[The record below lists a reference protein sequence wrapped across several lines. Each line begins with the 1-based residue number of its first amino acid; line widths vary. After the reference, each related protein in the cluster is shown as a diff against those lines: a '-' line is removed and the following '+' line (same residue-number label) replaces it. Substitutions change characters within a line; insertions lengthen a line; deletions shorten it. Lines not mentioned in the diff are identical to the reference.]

1 MAKRKLGK
9 AAERARAERRRKRQF
24 RAQAIGFVKDI
35 IVAMLIVVI
44 VMASLYA
51 YSGGIWPP
59 MVVVESESMQH
70 GTDSHI
76 GTIDT
81 GDLTLV
87 KKISSRSDIVTYVE
101 GRPSYNVS
109 YEEATAGGVVTKA
122 ETFKGAHAGFSNYG
136 DYGEVIIYN
145 KNGRTDETPVIHRA
159 MVWFEPNTT
168 PECMAKIPMG
178 YDGGGDFPDIK
189 NANHPHGLKC
199 IVELTIQKVGY
210 KNDALII
217 RVNTIVSNAKKI
229 EGKPFA
235 GFLTHGDH
243 NGAGNGQ
250 FYCDQENLSDYHT
263 GRTLAP
269 NKVDWIVGKAVGELP
284 WFGALKLVASK
295 TTPTEKIPPSSWKG
309 LITTIVLI
317 IVIPF
322 IVDIAVAQYQKRK
335 PKNDEKKSDEKED
348 DQEDEEEEAEEENA
362 PKDDKEDD
370 EVVEDVDLDDE
381 YGDEFKEMAA
391 SKPDKPS
398 KKNRR

>member
-1 MAKRKLGK
+1 MAKRKMGK
-9 AAERARAERRRKRQF
+9 AADKARADRRRKRQF
-24 RAQAIGFVKDI
+24 RAQLIGFAKDI
-35 IVAMLIVVI
+35 MVAMLIVVI

-59 MVVVESESMQH
+59 MVVVESESMMH
-70 GTDSHI
+70 GTDSHV

-87 KKISSRSDIVTYVE
+87 KKIGSRSDIVTYVE
-101 GRPSYNVS
+101 GRPSYNVA
-109 YEEATAGGVVTKA
+109 YEEAGVAAKA

-136 DYGEVIIYN
+136 DYGDVIIYE

-168 PECMAKIPMG
+168 PACVAKLPMG
-178 YDGGGDFPDIK
+178 YVGGGDFPDIK

-199 IVELTIQKVGY
+199 IVTLTIQKVGY
-210 KNDALII
+210 KKDQLII
-217 RVNTIVSNAKKI
+217 HSNRIVSNANAV

-243 NGAGNGQ
+243 NGAGNGT
-250 FYCDQENLSDYHT
+250 FYCDQESLGDLH
-263 GRTLAP
+263 GMQLAP
-269 NKVDWIVGKAVGELP
+269 IKVNWVVGKAVGELP

-295 TTPTEKIPPSSWKG
+295 TTTTDQIPPSSWKG

-322 IVDIAVAQYQKRK
+322 IIDIVVAQYQKRK
-335 PKNDEKKSDEKED
+335 PKKDKKKGDEKED
-348 DQEDEEEEAEEENA
+348 DQEEEEEECGEEKEPA
-362 PKDDKEDD
+362 ADKDDEETIKGVNPDD
-370 EVVEDVDLDDE
+370 D
-381 YGDEFKEMAA
+381 YGDEFKDMAT
-391 SKPDKPS
+391 SKPEKTQ